1 MAAIGLAM
9 LAVWPQSPVLALTGL
24 SLVTAGCGCSVVTFW
39 PMPQSLF
46 AGTAAAAGIALIN
59 SMGAL
64 GGYIGPMLIGQIRAA
79 NNGDATLAFIA
90 LAVIAALGGVLV
102 LAASSGLRDRPETQ
116 PADS

>member
-1 MAAIGLAM
+1 M
-9 LAVWPQSPVLALTGL
+9 LALWPQGPVLALIGL

-46 AGTAAAAGIALIN
+46 ASAAAGIALIN

-79 NNGDATLAFIA
+79 NQGDATLAFIT
-90 LAVIAALGGVLV
+90 LAVIAALGGLLVLV
-102 LAASSGLRDRPETQ
+102 ASSGMPRK
-116 PADS
+116 AAA